1 MNRLKMD
8 DISDFSADAATKYYR
23 QRAMKLLEILEGQ
36 VLNIMAIY
44 LFLTKQNLNDL
55 KFQFNFFF

>member
-8 DISDFSADAATKYYR
+8 DISDFSADAVTKYYR

-36 VLNIMAIY
+36 VLNTMAIY
-44 LFLTKQNLNDL
+44 LFLTIEN
-55 KFQFNFFF
+55 

>member
-36 VLNIMAIY
+36 VLNIMAISIFDY
-44 LFLTKQNLNDL
+44 TKF
-55 KFQFNFFF
+55 KWFKISI